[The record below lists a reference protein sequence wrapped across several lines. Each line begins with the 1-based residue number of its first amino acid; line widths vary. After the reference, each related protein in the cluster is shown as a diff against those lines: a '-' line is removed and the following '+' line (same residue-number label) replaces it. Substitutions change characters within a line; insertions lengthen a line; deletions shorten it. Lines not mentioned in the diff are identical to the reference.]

1 MKTYQEIADGIR
13 TLLKNSAIKE
23 ETQKAKMVEQAF
35 IFGMMFENTA
45 WSTNGYL
52 QILMMSGRSI
62 LDEHPKTPHEN
73 SP

>member
-1 MKTYQEIADGIR
+1 MKTYQEIAEGIR

-23 ETQKAKMVEQAF
+23 GTKKAQMVEQAF
-35 IFGMMFENTA
+35 IFGMMFENTV
-45 WSTNGYL
+45 WSTNAYL

-62 LDEHPKTPHEN
+62 LDDHSKSPHEN